1 MTLDYIVIFLAM
13 RWKAQAKKGMGSKFL
28 DFCASNDI
36 IKKLKRENICNPTFD
51 EVCIQNIWSSF
62 KKKQITQLKMGK
74 GLINKF
80 LQEDTGTFNKHIK
93 DVQHY

>member
-1 MTLDYIVIFLAM
+1 MDYIVTFFLAM

-28 DFCASNDI
+28 DFCDSNDI
-36 IKKLKRENICNPTFD
+36 IKKLKRENICNPIFD
-51 EVCIQNIWSSF
+51 EVCIQNIWSSLT
-62 KKKQITQLKMGK
+62 KKQITQLKMGK
-74 GLINKF
+74 GLVNKL

>member
-1 MTLDYIVIFLAM
+1 MTLDYIALFELWDEKHKQ
-13 RWKAQAKKGMGSKFL
+13 RKEWDQNL

-36 IKKLKRENICNPTFD
+36 IKTFKRENICNPDFWWGSD
-51 EVCIQNIWSSF
+51 PEYMKLIN
-62 KKKQITQLKMGK
+62 KKQITQLKMGR

-80 LQEDTGTFNKHIK
+80 LQEDAGTFNKHNK